1 MILDII
7 LLTYCYS
14 YIFFAEGSVEVFCP
28 LKNQV
33 ILFYYQGGFFVV
45 VVVVIFIV
53 FRHGLALVAQAGVQ
67 WHDLSSQQPPSPGSS
82 NSPAPASQVA
92 GTTAYA
98 TMLGYFFFFLS
109 RDGISLCWRGWS

>member
-1 MILDII
+1 MILDIV

-33 ILFYYQGGFFVV
+33 ILFYYQGGFFFFV

-92 GTTAYA
+92 GITGTCHH
-98 TMLGYFFFFLS
+98 TG
-109 RDGISLCWRGWS
+109 